1 MKPMLRPAVAAA
13 GLTFVCY
20 LVRAEPLVSPYH
32 GWIYHD
38 GGAAFSLFLPVLI
51 NIVLLWTFFSVLL
64 LLATTSARMKVAVWS
79 GVVLFTP
86 RRLLKDVFLLL
97 HWGLPH
103 RLSIAIFVA
112 SAVCWIAVNAAWRGS
127 FVPVLEHARHFS
139 SRMLAVACLAGF
151 VAMGQMS
158 WYLWEARSLSS
169 PHRLHS
175 SMDDAAAA
183 EPGQRPRVIW
193 IILDELSY
201 QQVYERRFPSL
212 ALPAFDRLASQSAV
226 FTRVSPASNRTETAV
241 PSLMTGSRVNLI
253 RAGAD
258 GGLEQLHDPVTGSWQ
273 PFHAQDTVFQDA
285 LNRGFRTGIAGWYNP
300 YCRILANV
308 LDSCRWVFREGFG
321 DGMFSDASTLSNLKG
336 SWTELFDR
344 VALRGSVSADIGESI
359 AETKAHIADYRD
371 IVSAGDEFLQDS
383 SINFLLLHI
392 PVPHP
397 GGIYDRR
404 SSTFTTHHSS
414 YIDNLA
420 LADAYLA
427 HVRQLLERRGEWDS
441 SAIVVMGDHSWRTT
455 LLWEGSTLWT
465 AEDEAASHG
474 GQFDD
479 RPGYI
484 VKLPHQTVAA
494 KIDTPFS
501 AVRTR
506 ALLRGILD
514 GSIRSVPEL
523 ADFAGQPRNQGERPQ
538 LPTTRVE
545 GAGTGSRGR

>member
-1 MKPMLRPAVAAA
+1 MKRILHSAVAGG
-13 GLTFVCY
+13 GLSFVCY
-20 LVRAEPLVSPYH
+20 FGLIEPLINPSH
-32 GWIYHD
+32 TWIYHD
-38 GGAAFSLFLPVLI
+38 DGAAAPFFLPVVI
-51 NIVLLWTFFSVLL
+51 NAVLLWVFFSLLL
-64 LLATTSARMKVAVWS
+64 LLAGMSGRMRVMVWS
-79 GVVLFTP
+79 GVILFAP
-86 RRLLKDVFLLL
+86 RWLLKDVFQLSQ
-97 HWGLPH
+97 WTLPH
-103 RLSIAIFVA
+103 WLSIAIFFA
-112 SAVCWIAVNAAWRGS
+112 CALSWIAVNAAWRAS
-127 FVPVLEHARHFS
+127 FVPVFEHARHFS

-151 VAMGQMS
+151 LAMGQMS
-158 WYLWEARSLSS
+158 WYLWEARSLNS

-175 SMDDAAAA
+175 SMDNAAAA
-183 EPGQRPRVIW
+183 EPGPRPRVIW
-193 IILDELSY
+193 IVLDELSY

-241 PSLMTGSRVNLI
+241 PSLMTGLRVNLI

-258 GGLEQLHDPVTGSWQ
+258 GGLEQLHDPATGRWQ

-285 LNRGFRTGIAGWYNP
+285 LDRGFRPGIAGWYNP
-300 YCRILANV
+300 YCRILADV
-308 LDSCRWVFREGFG
+308 LDSCRWVFKDEYEQGIRPG
-321 DGMFSDASTLSNLKG
+321 ASTLSNLVG
-336 SWTELFDR
+336 SWRDTLAHVGFRRFQAPESSESLVETE
-344 VALRGSVSADIGESI
+344 
-359 AETKAHIADYRD
+359 AHVADYLYL
-371 IVSAGDEFLQDS
+371 VSAGDRLLRDS
-383 SINFLLLHI
+383 SVDFLLLHI

-404 SSTFTTHHSS
+404 TGTFTTHRSS

-420 LADAYLA
+420 LADSYLA
-427 HVRQLLERRGEWDS
+427 HVRYVLEQRGEWDS
-441 SAIVVMGDHSWRTT
+441 SAIVVMGDHSWRTQLFWKT
-455 LLWEGSTLWT
+455 SPSWT

-494 KIDTPFS
+494 KIDAPFS

-538 LPTTRVE
+538 LPATRVE